1 LGVGLALTPRPN
13 PTLHHTP
20 TLRSIWP
27 FFQNDASKSVKKQP
41 CRAYFEEKLA
51 NRIFILYL
59 CTRKGVTL

>member
-1 LGVGLALTPRPN
+1 MIF
-13 PTLHHTP
+13 
-20 TLRSIWP
+20 SIISKNT
-27 FFQNDASKSVKKQP
+27 QKSVKKQL